1 MCEDVAS
8 PDAQEMN
15 DALADD
21 NIEPVEALTAVHV
34 YMYYMHMHMC
44 TRTVV
49 RNMRPMIV
57 MIAGGG
63 DST

>member
-34 YMYYMHMHMC
+34 HAYACVLAYAVSYETC
-44 TRTVV
+44 DR
-49 RNMRPMIV
+49 
-57 MIAGGG
+57 
-63 DST
+63 